1 MTRRPTKRP
10 VNNGGPGRWPGRD
23 RPHGARA
30 LKSLMRLSVAGA
42 ALLAGL
48 LGPFALAVA
57 QAQEFVK
64 VEDGAREQLPA
75 TPFVGAAYGFIWLAL
90 LLYVLVVARGL
101 AGVQRDL
108 HDLRR
113 RLDRA
118 EGARIDVAP
127 SRRP

>member
-1 MTRRPTKRP
+1 MTKRPTKRP
-10 VNNGGPGRWPGRD
+10 VNDRGRGRWPGRD
-23 RPHGARA
+23 RSHGARA
-30 LKSLMRLSVAGA
+30 SKSLVRLTGAGA

-101 AGVQRDL
+101 AGVQRDIQ
-108 HDLRR
+108 DLRR

-118 EGARIDVAP
+118 QGARIDVAP